1 MYSHGANVDLVLV
14 SLRRIIRA
22 IDLHSKK
29 LVQQFGL
36 TVPQLIVLKALREN
50 SPLSVGEV
58 ASAVSLSQATVTNIL
73 LRLEE
78 RGYVHRARSDSDKR
92 RVLVEVSEKGQE
104 ILESAPALLHEDFIA
119 RFGDLHDWEQN
130 QIISSLQRVASMMQA
145 EKLDAAP
152 FLATD
157 SLDND
162 SNGSS

>member
-1 MYSHGANVDLVLV
+1 MQNHGENVDRVLV

-36 TVPQLIVLKALREN
+36 TVPQLIVLKALQQN
-50 SPLSVGEV
+50 SPLSVGQV
-58 ASAVSLSQATVTNIL
+58 AEAVSLSQATVTNIL

-78 RGYVHRARSDSDKR
+78 RGYVHRTRSDSDKR
-92 RVLVEVSEKGQE
+92 RVLVEVSEIGKQ
-104 ILESAPALLHEDFIA
+104 ILHSAPALLHDDFIA
-119 RFGDLHDWEQN
+119 RFDDLEDWEQTL
-130 QIISSLQRVASMMQA
+130 IISSLQRVASMMQA
-145 EKLDAAP
+145 EKIDAAP

-162 SNGSS
+162 SNCSS